1 MEQETEL
8 KKAALMGAV
17 QIEIAN
23 IKARAQSGPE
33 NSNDFMNAVLETQE
47 KLLQGL
53 TATKKVV
60 RGDDGRIVAVE
71 TVQ

>member
-17 QIEIAN
+17 QIQIAN
-23 IKARAQSGPE
+23 IKARAESQPE
-33 NSNDFMNAVLETQE
+33 SNDFMNAVLETQE